1 VLAERARLARGAAGA
16 RDAAGRM
23 RDVARLLEPAQAEVA
38 LRRDEVGAL
47 HALVAAK
54 RLSLLAELR
63 ALYPIQE
70 QEKGKR
76 YAIRG
81 IALPPEAAFA
91 GAPEEQVSTALGYT
105 AHVVALASK
114 YLAVPLRYLPH
125 HQASRS
131 TMRDEVLDHR
141 REWPL
146 FWRGADRDTVKVGAR
161 MLQRDVQ
168 QLLASQG
175 IAYVQDAHVLLN
187 LGLLFSALLDVPV
200 PDAS

>member
-1 VLAERARLARGAAGA
+1 
-16 RDAAGRM
+16 M
-23 RDVARLLEPAQAEVA
+23 A
-38 LRRDEVGAL
+38 LRRDEVGVL
-47 HALVAAK
+47 HGLVAAK

-76 YAIRG
+76 YAVRG
-81 IALPPEAAFA
+81 IVLPPEAGFA

-105 AHVVALASK
+105 CHLVALASK

-125 HQASRS
+125 HMVSRS
-131 TMRDEVLDHR
+131 SVRDEVLEPR

-146 FWRGADRDTVKVGAR
+146 FWKGVDRDMVRVGAR

-175 IAYVQDAHVLLN
+175 IAYVEGGHVLLN
-187 LGLLFSALLDVPV
+187 LSALFSALLDVPV
-200 PDAS
+200 PDSS